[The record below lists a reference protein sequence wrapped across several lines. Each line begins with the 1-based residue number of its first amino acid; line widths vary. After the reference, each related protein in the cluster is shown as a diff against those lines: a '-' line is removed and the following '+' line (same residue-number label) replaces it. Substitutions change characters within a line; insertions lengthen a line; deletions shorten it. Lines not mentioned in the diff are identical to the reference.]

1 MTPAASRALNR
12 ALSRPTYRRALS
24 RIDTSWVA
32 PTVASVTPTASG
44 NNTEHSLNLPA
55 TVLANELLIVFAA
68 ADGFWVNIPSTEA
81 EGWSRVAAWASDAG
95 CAIFVKKAV
104 GNEGGTTLAVSTESN
119 EYVASHAYRIQTWSG
134 NLTDVV
140 IGTLST
146 GTGATATCPSLTSGF
161 GAVPTLWIAFCGTS
175 TARSLTATP
184 DGYTAIAQAGSNSTN
199 NAQVKTAHIEK
210 TVATESP
217 GTFIHDGNAPWCTTT
232 VAVRGTG

>member
-1 MTPAASRALNR
+1 MSTYHPLTSALIEATSSSLVTSYGAPA
-12 ALSRPTYRRALS
+12 
-24 RIDTSWVA
+24 VA

-44 NNTEHSLNLPA
+44 DKTAHSLNLPA

-68 ADGFWVNIPSTEA
+68 ADDFGNDIPSTEA

-104 GNEGGTTLAVSTESN
+104 GNEGGTTLAVSTATN

-146 GTGATATCPSLTSGF
+146 GTGGTATCPSLTSGF

-175 TARSLTATP
+175 TLQSLTAAP
-184 DGYTAIAQAGSNSTN
+184 DGYTVIAQAGTSGTNS
-199 NAQVKTAHIEK
+199 AQVKTAHIEK

-217 GTFIHDGNAPWCTTT
+217 GTFVHAGSAPWCATT

>member
-1 MTPAASRALNR
+1 MSTYHPLTSALIEATSSSLVISYGAPA
-12 ALSRPTYRRALS
+12 
-24 RIDTSWVA
+24 VA
-32 PTVASVTPTASG
+32 PTVADVTNTVSG
-44 NNTEHSLNLPA
+44 DKTEHTLSLPA

-68 ADGFWVNIPSTEA
+68 ADGFGDSIPSTAA
-81 EGWSRVAAWASDAG
+81 EGWSRVAAWANDAG

-104 GNEGGTTLAVSTESN
+104 GNEGGTTLAVSTAAN
-119 EYVASHAYRIQTWSG
+119 EYVASHAYRVQTWSG

-146 GTGATATCPSLTSGF
+146 GTGGTATCPSLTSGF

-175 TARSLTATP
+175 TLQSLTATP
-184 DGYTAIAQAGSNSTN
+184 EGYTARTTAGSNGTN

-217 GTFIHDGNAPWCTTT
+217 GTFIHGGNAPWCTTT